1 MEIYDSE
8 EEQVAAL
15 KRWWKENGTSVV
27 TGAVIGIALIAGWN
41 FWQSYSKDK
50 SEQASALYSELL
62 ENIGDDSKKE
72 SIEKISNRISQ
83 QYGSTAYAT
92 FSALLLAK
100 NKVDQGDLDSAKEI
114 LEKHMGESGSVE
126 LKNIA
131 RIRLIKLLHATN
143 ENEKGLQLI
152 AEVDQASAQGFAA
165 SYDELKGD
173 LYVGL
178 DRLGE
183 ARTAYQSALR
193 AGKNSPLLQFKLD
206 DISAPEIIEEL
217 VEKPAEPVE

>member
-41 FWQSYSKDK
+41 FWQSYSKGK
-50 SEQASALYSELL
+50 AEQASALYSELL
-62 ENIGDDSKKE
+62 ENIGDDRKKE

-114 LEKHMGESGSVE
+114 LEKQMRESGSVE
-126 LKNIA
+126 LKNVA

-152 AEVDQASAQGFAA
+152 AEVDQASVQGFAA

-173 LYVGL
+173 LYVAL

-206 DISAPEIIEEL
+206 DISAPEIIEEP
-217 VEKPAEPVE
+217 VEKPEPVE